1 MLALNMF
8 TYFVVENNNNNNK
21 KSVENNFAP
30 LRFEKKSVCR
40 ELQESKNCLKYRPKH
55 NNCLNKLQSKENV
68 NCPRHCKCLVYEF
81 RQKKLGIYFFN
92 TG

>member
-8 TYFVVENNNNNNK
+8 TYFVVENNNKK

-40 ELQESKNCLKYRPKH
+40 ELQESKNCLKYQPKH

-68 NCPRHCKCLVYEF
+68 NFPRQCKCLVYEF